1 MSDKKQPKFRVFA
14 PEADGTIDFNKGMA
28 VWENESKAGKP
39 YLTFK
44 ADRDLKEGTKL
55 LMFPNKP
62 RDEQEPEW

>member
-14 PEADGTIDFNKGMA
+14 PEEDGTIDFKKGMA
-28 VWENESKAGKP
+28 VWENQSKAGKT

-44 ADRDLKEGTKL
+44 TDRDLKEGTKL